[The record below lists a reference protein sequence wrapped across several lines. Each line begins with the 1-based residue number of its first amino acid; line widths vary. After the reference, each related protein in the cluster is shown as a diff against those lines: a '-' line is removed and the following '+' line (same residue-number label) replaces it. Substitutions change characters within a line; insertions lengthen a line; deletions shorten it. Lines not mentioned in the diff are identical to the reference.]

1 MQKFE
6 IGVSTASLFK
16 RMYNEEA
23 VGFLNSI
30 GIPVCEMFLGT
41 YREYTDGFAKLLK
54 QNKGDLLV
62 HSVHTLN
69 THFEPQLFSA
79 NPRALEDAYDIAR
92 GVLSAAKILG
102 AKYYTFHGVAR
113 VKRKIA
119 YTDFKRIG
127 GLFTSLCDECEKYG
141 VTLALENVEWAY
153 YNHPSFFSSVKKFCP
168 KLKGTLDI
176 KQARDAGEGYVPYL
190 EEMGEDIVTVHL
202 SDVDENGK
210 LCLPGKGTFD
220 FKELFSRLID
230 KGFSGAALIEVYN
243 ENYDKN
249 EELKDSYEYLSD
261 VLESVR

>member
-16 RMYNEEA
+16 RMYNEESVA
-23 VGFLNSI
+23 YLDSL
-30 GIPVCEMFLGT
+30 GIPVCEVFLGT
-41 YREYTDGFAKLLK
+41 YREYTDDFAKLLK
-54 QNKGDLLV
+54 KNKGNLRV

-79 NPRALEDAYDIAR
+79 NPRALEDAYEIAR

-102 AKYYTFHGVAR
+102 AECYTFHGVAR
-113 VKRKIA
+113 VKKKIA
-119 YTDFKRIG
+119 YTDFQRIG
-127 GLFTSLCDECEKYG
+127 GLFSNLCDECEKYG
-141 VTLALENVEWAY
+141 VSLALENVEWAY
-153 YNHPSFFSSVKKFCP
+153 YNHPSFFSSVKNFCP

-176 KQARDAGEGYVPYL
+176 KQARDSGEGYIPYL

-202 SDVDENGK
+202 SDIDENGR

-220 FKELFSRLID
+220 FKELFERLSD

-243 ENYDKN
+243 ENYGKN
-249 EELKDSYEYLSD
+249 EELKESYEYLMN
-261 VLESVR
+261 VAENIR